1 MKLIS
6 VQSSNIAQIG
16 FEENTTLSLSS
27 KSINILRIVFMN
39 ESIFDYHGVEKVIF
53 EAFIKA
59 PSVGKFF
66 HANIKNKYE
75 FEKVS

>member
-1 MKLIS
+1 MKMVS
-6 VQSSNIAQIG
+6 VRSSNIAQIG

-27 KSINILRIVFMN
+27 KSINILRIVFMS
-39 ESIFDYHGVEKVIF
+39 ESIFDYYGVEKIVF
-53 EAFIKA
+53 EAFLKA

-75 FEKVS
+75 YEKVS